1 MVEIKFLKDEN
12 KVIAYDNKNIIGEC
26 EFIIDK
32 NTWNII
38 HTYVKK
44 EYQGQKIA
52 RKLVELVVEKAK
64 ENNKQL
70 IAECSYAKK
79 IINKL

>member
-1 MVEIKFLKDEN
+1 MIEIKFLESEN
-12 KVIAYDNKNIIGEC
+12 KAVAYDNKNIIGEC

-52 RKLVELVVEKAK
+52 RKLVELVVEKAE